1 MISPD
6 DYIDFFQREYLDY
19 FVSNGGACV
28 RFCVLNDD
36 QSSSFLSRICDYGN
50 NHKYQVIAIDASST
64 KFQMI
69 EQIFFSIACQIDWQ
83 GLANRRAREAAEAAG
98 YPVPNESEDLSVAAL
113 AFYYAMDEKELKRDI
128 NQQLQHMIF
137 GDFAMVQEF
146 RIAMLRLCQYELR
159 TGQVSDAE
167 RDSIYAWLTGSLRQM
182 SLLKSARIF
191 RKIARHNGRQMLFS
205 LSNWLV
211 KGGYSGLIVQLDIRQ
226 FTKTRAKGGEEFS
239 GIFYTRSAVIDA
251 YESLRQLID
260 NTDEFSNL
268 AVIVICNSEFL
279 TDTARGVSS
288 YQALKLRIFDEV
300 RDKRLDNPYAALVR
314 IGTSND
320 PLNQITDHFTP
331 ATTS

>member
-6 DYIDFFQREYLDY
+6 DYIDFFQREYLDG
-19 FVSNGGACV
+19 FVAKGGACV
-28 RFCVLNDD
+28 RFCILNDD
-36 QSSSFLSRICDYGN
+36 QSSNFPRHICDYGDS
-50 NHKYQVIAIDASST
+50 HRYQVVAIDASST
-64 KFQMI
+64 KLQMI
-69 EQIFFSIACQIDWQ
+69 EQIFFSIARQIDWQ
-83 GLANRRAREAAEAAG
+83 GLANQSARKAAAAAG
-98 YPVPNESEDLSVAAL
+98 YPVPNESEDLSVATL
-113 AFYYAMDEKELKRDI
+113 AFYYAMDEKELKRDV
-128 NQQLQHMIF
+128 NQQLQQMIF

-182 SLLKSARIF
+182 SVLKSARIF

-205 LSNWLV
+205 LSHWLV

-226 FTKTRAKGGEEFS
+226 FTKTHGKAGEEFS

-268 AVIVICNSEFL
+268 AVIVVCTPEFL

-300 RDKRLDNPYAALVR
+300 RDKRLDNPYSALVR
-314 IGTSND
+314 IGTLND
-320 PLNQITDHFTP
+320 PMNQISERYKAVSTL
-331 ATTS
+331 